1 MESEVITKKL
11 YNEFSENINSHVFL
25 LETDN
30 QIIALNDVKEL
41 IQKIIKADD
50 RTKKQINDENYLEL
64 IIIRPDGNEI
74 KKNQI
79 LDLQERIKV
88 MPILSNYMFY
98 IITQAELL
106 NESSSNK
113 LLKTLEE
120 PNDKIIGFLISSNN
134 DLILPT
140 IKSRCE
146 IEKIRYNQEKNIETE
161 ALLNDISIK
170 IINLIENS
178 DLLEF
183 HLFKEN
189 PQNKSYIQE
198 NGKNIAIRIKDYYNT
213 ACNLQNNLDL
223 DSKTLE
229 IIKNNNGY
237 KTIIEKCWILNNLDN
252 KMTMNMNKELL
263 LEKIFIELKEVKA
276 NAGRRN

>member
-41 IQKIIKADD
+41 IQRIIKADD
-50 RTKKQINDENYLEL
+50 STKKQINDENYLEL

-74 KKNQI
+74 KKDQI

-229 IIKNNNGY
+229 KIKNNNEY

-252 KMTMNMNKELL
+252 KLTMNMNKELL
-263 LEKIFIELKEVKA
+263 II
-276 NAGRRN
+276 

>member
-74 KKNQI
+74 KKDQI

-146 IEKIRYNQEKNIETE
+146 IDKIRYNQEKNIETE

-229 IIKNNNGY
+229 KIKNNNGY

-252 KMTMNMNKELL
+252 KLTMNMNKELL

-276 NAGRRN
+276 NAGHRN

>member
-41 IQKIIKADD
+41 IQRIIKADD
-50 RTKKQINDENYLEL
+50 STKKQINDENYLEL

-74 KKNQI
+74 KKDQI

-161 ALLNDISIK
+161 TLLNDISIK

-229 IIKNNNGY
+229 KIKNNNEY

-252 KMTMNMNKELL
+252 KLTMNMNKELL